1 MYIIERCNICYCNDT
16 LSVYHNLFRRDSK
29 LDIPQK
35 NDSFRNHRNFVKF
48 SLVFKSTLNQT
59 F

>member
-35 NDSFRNHRNFVKF
+35 MTLLEIIEILLN
-48 SLVFKSTLNQT
+48 LV
-59 F
+59 